1 MIVNKLEI
9 FILTYNRESKLERTL
24 QMLSNSSL
32 KDLKITIMNN
42 ASTDGTL
49 SVYEKY
55 KEKFPALL
63 IITNPYNIGASA
75 NYLRA
80 LENSTS
86 IYTWILCDDDIFD
99 FSSLPQLLEL
109 IEEEKADLFFVGGH
123 ENRKWIDKAGL
134 YSPKE
139 LIRLGFSFFTFASFW
154 PCSIFKTNDALSL
167 LREAYN
173 YIPDSYVNMPLIFQ
187 YYLLNKNLY
196 VHSSKIVIAQSGQF
210 YDTDTFIYWWAK
222 TSWHRDKV

>member
-1 MIVNKLEI
+1 MIFWLLFFAAI
-9 FILTYNRESKLERTL
+9 IRTDWGRESWF
-24 QMLSNSSL
+24 
-32 KDLKITIMNN
+32 I
-42 ASTDGTL
+42 
-49 SVYEKY
+49 
-55 KEKFPALL
+55 
-63 IITNPYNIGASA
+63 
-75 NYLRA
+75 
-80 LENSTS
+80 
-86 IYTWILCDDDIFD
+86 
-99 FSSLPQLLEL
+99 
-109 IEEEKADLFFVGGH
+109 FVGGH

-196 VHSSKIVIAQSGQF
+196 VHSSK
-210 YDTDTFIYWWAK
+210 
-222 TSWHRDKV
+222 

>member
-1 MIVNKLEI
+1 MPILKSEYPFCNSVFLITSCYWNYLGREDLYKIQKIGIKKYEDMIVNKLEI

-86 IYTWILCDDDIFD
+86 IYTWILCDDDI
-99 FSSLPQLLEL
+99 L
-109 IEEEKADLFFVGGH
+109 
-123 ENRKWIDKAGL
+123 
-134 YSPKE
+134 
-139 LIRLGFSFFTFASFW
+139 T
-154 PCSIFKTNDALSL
+154 SL
-167 LREAYN
+167 LCRN
-173 YIPDSYVNMPLIFQ
+173 Y
-187 YYLLNKNLY
+187 
-196 VHSSKIVIAQSGQF
+196 
-210 YDTDTFIYWWAK
+210 
-222 TSWHRDKV
+222 

>member
-1 MIVNKLEI
+1 M
-9 FILTYNRESKLERTL
+9 
-24 QMLSNSSL
+24 
-32 KDLKITIMNN
+32 
-42 ASTDGTL
+42 
-49 SVYEKY
+49 
-55 KEKFPALL
+55 L

-139 LIRLGFSFFTFASFW
+139 LIRLGFSFLHLLVFGHVVYLKLMM
-154 PCSIFKTNDALSL
+154 PYLYCERLIIIFLTL
-167 LREAYN
+167 
-173 YIPDSYVNMPLIFQ
+173 MLIC
-187 YYLLNKNLY
+187 L
-196 VHSSKIVIAQSGQF
+196 
-210 YDTDTFIYWWAK
+210 
-222 TSWHRDKV
+222 